1 MTPLDFSPIAHLAQ
15 DVAPLLPDP
24 AYLPWLGQVGWAL
37 VVAAVLLGGLGLQRP
52 KVSKA
57 RVFMAA
63 SFALWTFYPGPWGLS
78 YWLGLAFQKPS
89 LMACALAL
97 HFVVGYFG
105 KREPSHSSTLYSMH
119 ADASGAAAT
128 GPVFLAGA
136 LALGWI
142 LLIDTFG
149 VLPFSVYAW
158 GFHPVCSAALLAC
171 ALWAWVRSG
180 RWHHVSGAMP
190 ALLLL
195 VLLVFWF
202 SRWPSGNVWD
212 AVLDPCLWI
221 VLHSVAIRRFV
232 QSRRG

>member
-1 MTPLDFSPIAHLAQ
+1 MTSLDFSQIALLTQ
-15 DVAPLLPDP
+15 DASPLLPDP
-24 AYLPWLGQVGWAL
+24 AYLPSLGQVAWAL
-37 VVAAVLLGGLGLQRP
+37 VVAAVVLGALGRQRP
-52 KVSKA
+52 GVSNT
-57 RVFMAA
+57 RLLMAA
-63 SFALWTFYPGPWGLS
+63 CLALWTFYPGPWGLS

-97 HFVVGYFG
+97 HYVVGYFG
-105 KREPSHSSTLYSMH
+105 ARIPFGSSQIHPVSNTAM
-119 ADASGAAAT
+119 GAARIERI
-128 GPVFLAGA
+128 FLACA

-149 VLPFSVYAW
+149 FLPFSVYAW
-158 GFHPVCSAALLAC
+158 GFHPVCSAGLLAC
-171 ALWAWVRSG
+171 ALLAWVGTG
-180 RWHHVSGAMP
+180 RWHHLASSAP

-221 VLHSVAIRRFV
+221 ALHSFAIRRFL
-232 QSRRG
+232 QSSKG

>member
-15 DVAPLLPDP
+15 DAAPLLPDP

-57 RVFMAA
+57 RVFMTA
-63 SFALWTFYPGPWGLS
+63 SLAVWTFYPGPWGLS

-97 HFVVGYFG
+97 HYVVGYFG
-105 KREPSHSSTLYSMH
+105 ERNPSLSSTTYPMSP
-119 ADASGAAAT
+119 AATGIART
-128 GPVFLAGA
+128 GPVFLVGA

-149 VLPFSVYAW
+149 FLPFSVYVW
-158 GFHPVCSAALLAC
+158 GFHPVCSAGLLAC
-171 ALWAWVRSG
+171 ALLAWVRSG

-221 VLHSVAIRRFV
+221 ALHSFAIRRFV
-232 QSRRG
+232 QSRQG

>member
-1 MTPLDFSPIAHLAQ
+1 MTSLDFSQIALLTQ
-15 DVAPLLPDP
+15 DASPLLPDP
-24 AYLPWLGQVGWAL
+24 AYLPWLGQVAWAL
-37 VVAAVLLGGLGLQRP
+37 VVAAVVLGALGRQRP
-52 KVSKA
+52 SVSNT

-63 SFALWTFYPGPWGLS
+63 CLALWTFYPGPWGLS

-97 HFVVGYFG
+97 HYVAGCFG
-105 KREPSHSSTLYSMH
+105 VRIPSGSDEIYPVSDTAMS
-119 ADASGAAAT
+119 AARTERIFFA
-128 GPVFLAGA
+128 FA

-149 VLPFSVYAW
+149 FLPFSVYAW
-158 GFHPVCSAALLAC
+158 GFHPVCSAGLLAC
-171 ALWAWVRSG
+171 ALLAWVGSG
-180 RWHHVSGAMP
+180 RWHHLASSAP

-221 VLHSVAIRRFV
+221 ALHRFAIRRFL
-232 QSRRG
+232 QSPKG